1 MLLSKQRSTKD
12 LLTNGRNTP
21 WNWILQNDMLR
32 RTACPQKVWTVQ
44 YFSQKLHIWVRLT
57 RSLANWSVPSIF
69 SEVLYLLNRYR
80 IHNVSVFLLL
90 KIKYIRNYLCKYT
103 AEKYAFK
110 SIDLYKP
117 QSFLTILFLAN
128 QPIGTSHTK
137 IIVTNKTVES
147 VISRVQNNFIFG
159 SFTVSTIANIALSKS
174 KVCWP

>member
-1 MLLSKQRSTKD
+1 M
-12 LLTNGRNTP
+12 TNGRNNP
-21 WNWILQNDMLR
+21 WNWILQKDILR
-32 RTACPQKVWTVQ
+32 RTPLAPRRYGSYNLFLKNFTFKSISLNRW
-44 YFSQKLHIWVRLT
+44 
-57 RSLANWSVPSIF
+57 LANWSVPSIF

-90 KIKYIRNYLCKYT
+90 KINTYVIIYANTQQKR
-103 AEKYAFK
+103 YAFR